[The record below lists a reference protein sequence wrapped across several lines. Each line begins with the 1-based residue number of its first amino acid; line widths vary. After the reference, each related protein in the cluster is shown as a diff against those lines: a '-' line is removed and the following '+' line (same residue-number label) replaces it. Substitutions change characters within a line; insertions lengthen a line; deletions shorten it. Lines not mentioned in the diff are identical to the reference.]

1 MLQKDFQMK
10 ATLINKS
17 SNRTFKDIKEL
28 LKFIDSW
35 EHISISPWFRN
46 SILRIQNNQF
56 KLSTWH
62 VNEHKAKWANH
73 GYLGLPSHG
82 NKTFWRFYFFWQ
94 VSNLELLTM
103 FLSRS
108 INPQAGRRNNLLY
121 FLLVVHKMLKMLRT
135 LMKAI
140 RLFLVW
146 LFIHFPTPQKYKHTD
161 FKVASLKQFIL

>member
-73 GYLGLPSHG
+73 GYLRLFSRGS
-82 NKTFWRFYFFWQ
+82 KIFWGFYFFWQ
-94 VSNLELLTM
+94 VSNSVLLTM
-103 FLSRS
+103 FLPRS
-108 INPQAGRRNNLLY
+108 INPHAGRRKNLLY
-121 FLLVVHKMLKMLRT
+121 FSRVVHKMLKMLKT

-140 RLFLVW
+140 LLFLVW
-146 LFIHFPTPQKYKHTD
+146 HFPKPQKLQAHW
-161 FKVASLKQFIL
+161 F